1 MRSRFFSHR
10 KEQCWVF
17 LTTSVIV
24 VICVVWC
31 MDIYD
36 KSLSMFF
43 VLHNLCTLCCMVN
56 KNVVIQTHPLKII
69 NILICRRIRIMYW
82 CTKDCIVLVDIVCSL
97 LEKVYVYLSY
107 FCQIVE
113 VIFFPVIS

>member
-69 NILICRRIRIMYW
+69 NILICRRNSNY
-82 CTKDCIVLVDIVCSL
+82 VLVHQRLYCFS
-97 LEKVYVYLSY
+97 
-107 FCQIVE
+107 
-113 VIFFPVIS
+113 

>member
-1 MRSRFFSHR
+1 MQVMNYKAKHWTKEAQTNYSLKHISFVTVTSLERLSGKESIDFFSPC

-24 VICVVWC
+24 VICVVWY

-43 VLHNLCTLCCMVN
+43 VLH
-56 KNVVIQTHPLKII
+56 
-69 NILICRRIRIMYW
+69 IMLYG
-82 CTKDCIVLVDIVCSL
+82 
-97 LEKVYVYLSY
+97 
-107 FCQIVE
+107 
-113 VIFFPVIS
+113 